1 MVRLEG
7 GGDQQVLS
15 GRQREALRDL
25 SDVYV
30 SAAASLGGVVAEEI
44 LAGLVFVIWSLDTDK
59 LNTYMIDL

>member
-15 GRQREALRDL
+15 GWQCEAFRDL
-25 SDVYV
+25 SRVNV
-30 SAAASLGGVVAEEI
+30 SAAARLGGVVAEEI

-59 LNTYMIDL
+59 DTYMIDL